1 LCPAKDFLA
10 LARDPESPKHYGV
23 PGPTLE
29 GYLFPDTYA
38 LPRGTGCAAI
48 VQTMI
53 ARFKRAWDEAQK
65 QRAPEVKLNELQAG
79 TRAAVDRGEGA
90 GAVEGA
96 RARLVRVSQPDEAAH
111 AAADRPD
118 GDLRDPALARLQ
130 VGREH
135 PQEGSFARPSVQ
147 HLRGQGAAAGADREP
162 GR

>member
-1 LCPAKDFLA
+1 RQAKAGEYEFDGPLLPDEVLGKLVRGEVKLYKFTLPEGFRVDEEAAIIDQTGLCPAKDFLA

-65 QRAPEVKLNELQAG
+65 QRAPEVKLNELQAVTLASIVEKETG
-79 TRAAVDRGEGA
+79 QSKERAHV
-90 GAVEGA
+90 
-96 RARLVRVSQPDEAAH
+96 
-111 AAADRPD
+111 
-118 GDLRDPALARLQ
+118 
-130 VGREH
+130 
-135 PQEGSFARPSVQ
+135 
-147 HLRGQGAAAGADREP
+147 
-162 GR
+162 